1 MASSGTRQNSV
12 HQKSS
17 SAKRSGLLSKS
28 STPLES
34 PSSKRSDSTKSK
46 VAAAAAALILL
57 PGIANAQSPTSTSQT
72 VAARINAANDLVRQN
87 EHSQA
92 IEAFNAIEATKPSDS
107 DALNYNLAVAH
118 YGNSDFDAALTLLA
132 ESAKSS
138 NDLSLIHI

>member
-1 MASSGTRQNSV
+1 M
-12 HQKSS
+12 
-17 SAKRSGLLSKS
+17 
-28 STPLES
+28 
-34 PSSKRSDSTKSK
+34 
-46 VAAAAAALILL
+46 
-57 PGIANAQSPTSTSQT
+57 
-72 VAARINAANDLVRQN
+72 RQN

-138 NDLSLIHI
+138 NDRIAADSLSLIHI